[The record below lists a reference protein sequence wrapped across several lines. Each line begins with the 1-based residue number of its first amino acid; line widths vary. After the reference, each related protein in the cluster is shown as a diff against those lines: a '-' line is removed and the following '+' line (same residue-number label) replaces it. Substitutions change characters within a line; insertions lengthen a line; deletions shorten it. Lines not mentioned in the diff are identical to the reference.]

1 MAVKLGESFFG
12 WPPWAGIMR
21 FITHFAEDQN
31 KQQIYGNFQEF
42 PISLSPWR
50 VLRSLG
56 SKPNPSLA
64 PETHRVAVSAHRNSP
79 RMSSLHFA
87 LGDASKYGLLDL
99 RDPST
104 VGKYGWEFVDRFPR
118 KRMNVP

>member
-12 WPPWAGIMR
+12 WPPWAGIMK

-42 PISLSPWR
+42 PLKEKKRNCMKFLLGFFISQPPLEGVKILGIKTTPI
-50 VLRSLG
+50 LG
-56 SKPNPSLA
+56 S
-64 PETHRVAVSAHRNSP
+64 HRNSP

-99 RDPST
+99 RDP
-104 VGKYGWEFVDRFPR
+104 F
-118 KRMNVP
+118 